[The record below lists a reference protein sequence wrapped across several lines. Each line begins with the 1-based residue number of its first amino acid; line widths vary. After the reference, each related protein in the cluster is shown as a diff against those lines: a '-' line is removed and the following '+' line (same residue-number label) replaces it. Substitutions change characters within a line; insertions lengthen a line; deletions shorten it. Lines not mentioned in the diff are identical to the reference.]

1 MNFIAR
7 WLATAV
13 AVGAATW
20 IVPGISVI
28 GGDSAW
34 VIVAVFALVLSLV
47 NIGVK
52 PIMQILSLPITC
64 LTFGIFYLVVNTAL
78 IYFASW
84 LTDGMFGM
92 GLHIATFGSGFVASI
107 VISIVSSIVNSL
119 IGTKE

>member
-13 AVGAATW
+13 AVAAAAW

-64 LTFGIFYLVVNTAL
+64 LTFGIFYLVVNTTL

-92 GLHIATFGSGFVASI
+92 GLHIATFGSGFIASI

>member
-13 AVGAATW
+13 AVAAAAW
-20 IVPGISVI
+20 IVPGINVI

>member
-13 AVGAATW
+13 AVAAAAW

-107 VISIVSSIVNSL
+107 VISIVSSLVNSL
-119 IGTKE
+119 IGDK